1 MRVLFSNPRHRGL
14 IGLFITVSS
23 HVCWALTSICPPSE
37 ESFSVDDF
45 VTSLHGLPM
54 MIFFSIAAHTAMQM
68 AMEVRQDA
76 RDVGAPVIA
85 VTGIAGLF
93 YLCGYT
99 RKLTRTSSVF
109 PDATEYPLR
118 YLMWIFTTP
127 CVIISAGRN
136 SDWDTSSINLIAA
149 ADILMIASGYAA
161 TLTVLGANVRL
172 AAEVVSCLLFVVTIF
187 GWVSLERSSH
197 VKVLESLESTF
208 GGKISKVKDE
218 RREAGYLQGKA
229 LLGIKGYVSMVQMIS
244 WCGFPLVWY
253 LRKYGKMDRTTVEV
267 VYVVLELV
275 SKGVFAICESGIS
288 TSINHIIWECS
299 MVQVVKQIAEQTV
312 KGSSSQKD
320 EFGQMMRS
328 DSSQSRNSSRS
339 SEDRCPAP
347 YPRTVRQSTGNLSA
361 KRLNPLSSGDDQ
373 SEDRQRDE
381 FGQLMRSDSSQSRN
395 SSRSSEDRCPAPY
408 PRTVRQSTGNLSAK
422 RLSPLSSGG
431 DQSENRLSRPSSG
444 KNSHGRLS
452 SGGGIFSP
460 SADEDINRWLR
471 ENTGTMAEADK
482 GQQQKFAPRD
492 LSRLPA
498 NFTQEGKIEILL
510 VDSDMSEAAHVIKE
524 ASSMGAT
531 VTHCEDPRA
540 VINLFSTTSRK
551 RIVSSSSSSSANDVF
566 ASGQPCSLKETRK
579 SRPDIVFFGHDD
591 GWGDDRMELLSW
603 LHTSFKGELPIIVLV
618 TMELHMDA
626 NNDEMVSDMLA
637 NGASDFI
644 VRPVHRVS
652 IKTRVQ
658 NILEISK
665 GRCLKRELEDCQN
678 LLNRVY
684 RQRTLDQLLS
694 GQSVIADSHEDVT
707 ILFAG
712 IVDFDELYSKIPT
725 SEIILILNELF
736 SEFDRAADL
745 VDVYKVDS
753 VADHYICASGV
764 DETCGQHAERM
775 IDMAKR
781 MINAVKLF
789 KCEHD
794 IRIRIGI
801 HTGNVYSGVVGRKCP
816 KWCFYGET
824 IRTASLMETTS
835 APMCIQISDGTR
847 EALHLDGSDVESV
860 ELSEHIV
867 SGQAVK
873 THLIKHGDYKAALN
887 RRSDGGAG

>member
-1 MRVLFSNPRHRGL
+1 
-14 IGLFITVSS
+14 
-23 HVCWALTSICPPSE
+23 
-37 ESFSVDDF
+37 
-45 VTSLHGLPM
+45 M

-320 EFGQMMRS
+320 EFGQM
-328 DSSQSRNSSRS
+328 
-339 SEDRCPAP
+339 
-347 YPRTVRQSTGNLSA
+347 
-361 KRLNPLSSGDDQ
+361 
-373 SEDRQRDE
+373 
-381 FGQLMRSDSSQSRN
+381 MRSDSSQSRN